1 VCVCVCVYVGVFEL
15 LFLHNWFDSDYILII
30 FPDTLKKFLI
40 FFFLFLCKFFFFLD
54 ENLLK
59 AYYMNYQHITYN
71 CTRDTDR
78 TDPFHHL
85 YRPNIEISLTCTKD
99 SNAQIDKN

>member
-1 VCVCVCVYVGVFEL
+1 MFGFVYIGSKSMYSLRNYVFFVFFV
-15 LFLHNWFDSDYILII
+15 FL
-30 FPDTLKKFLI
+30 
-40 FFFLFLCKFFFFLD
+40 FFFFFD

>member
-1 VCVCVCVYVGVFEL
+1 MALDEADAQLAALCCG
-15 LFLHNWFDSDYILII
+15 SDNAGPAYCQVS
-30 FPDTLKKFLI
+30 FKFL
-40 FFFLFLCKFFFFLD
+40 FFFFFD

-71 CTRDTDR
+71 CTRDTDRTDR

-99 SNAQIDKN
+99 SNAQIDKNCYNIIRKKLE